1 MALSKAQKAAL
12 DAKREEARLDEVR
25 QESANNY
32 LEFLK
37 AKEAGEQRSYRQ
49 YRAHQRYIDN
59 RDAKRNAQAEK
70 ERKDADEKAAKEK
83 NIIDVSKKGQSLA
96 KAANKLAKDS

>member
-37 AKEAGEQRSYRQ
+37 AKEAGLLKLFFCFFFCKIFILE
-49 YRAHQRYIDN
+49 N
-59 RDAKRNAQAEK
+59 F
-70 ERKDADEKAAKEK
+70 RKVGQCS
-83 NIIDVSKKGQSLA
+83 III
-96 KAANKLAKDS
+96 